1 MNRESESDSDR
12 VRVVNRESDS
22 DSDSDRVRVV
32 KRESDSVRVVKR

>member
-1 MNRESESDSDR
+1 MRVVKRESDSDSDR
-12 VRVVNRESDS
+12 VRVVNS